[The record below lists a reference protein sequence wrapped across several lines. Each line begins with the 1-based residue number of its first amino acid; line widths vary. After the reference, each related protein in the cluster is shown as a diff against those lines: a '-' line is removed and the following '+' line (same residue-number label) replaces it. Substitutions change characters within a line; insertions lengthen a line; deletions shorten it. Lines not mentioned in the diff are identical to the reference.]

1 MGLHASGL
9 MEFRTQ
15 HLDYR
20 SIICPTVRDL
30 TGTFSWPQQNPFLL
44 GNPETFVCLFFF
56 FLRSNPRAIENSGAL
71 CDPMN
76 HSLPDCGHGI
86 SRQQYWCGLPC
97 PPPRDLPDPGIEL
110 HLFCLLHW
118 QMGSLPLVLPGNL
131 WVIPN

>member
-30 TGTFSWPQQNPFLL
+30 TGTFHGHNKTHSYWVTQRHLCF
-44 GNPETFVCLFFF
+44 FFFF
-56 FLRSNPRAIENSGAL
+56 FLRSNPRAIANSGAL